1 MVVATV
7 LGCVFLLQVSSVI
20 LNEVCYQKKILP
32 LTIDFTEL

>member
-20 LNEVCYQKKILP
+20 LNEVCYQKKKN
-32 LTIDFTEL
+32 TAAYHRFY